1 MPPLVASAAVARIE
15 DNLKHIDNND
25 SDNDGDDDDDDN
37 DDNNNNN
44 DDAANDWLTLQRQMI
59 T

>member
-15 DNLKHIDNND
+15 DNLKHIDD
-25 SDNDGDDDDDDN
+25 DNDDEDNDDDDDDDN
-37 DDNNNNN
+37 DD
-44 DDAANDWLTLQRQMI
+44 DDAANDWLTLQGQMI